1 MVARKYTPRSNA
13 EKEAAPVHNMNMK
26 LQLQKIQVELVKLGI
41 NPDDYDLLMEMD
53 SQLSYNANLKLI
65 KEKIGVSKGTFRN
78 QWEEVSS
85 ERKRKS
91 GLLQERRQS
100 GDPLWQAT
108 SFHDRLNLEMDRR
121 LQAQPPGRRIS
132 QISGK
137 RYYERRFN
145 RTDKSM
151 ESGL

>member
-1 MVARKYTPRSNA
+1 MVRSKA
-13 EKEAAPVHNMNMK
+13 EKEAAPVHNMNLV
-26 LQLQKIQVELVKLGI
+26 LQLKKIQAKLVEIGI
-41 NPDDYDLLMEMD
+41 NPDDYDILALMD
-53 SQLSYNANLKLI
+53 SKFGYEENFKNVKAN
-65 KEKIGVSKGTFRN
+65 IGVSKGTFRN
-78 QWEEVSS
+78 QWEEVAT

>member
-1 MVARKYTPRSNA
+1 MVRSKA
-13 EKEAAPVHNMNMK
+13 EKEAAPVHNMNMV
-26 LQLQKIQVELVKLGI
+26 LQLKKIQAKLVEIGI
-41 NPDDYDLLMEMD
+41 NPDDYDILALMD
-53 SQLSYNANLKLI
+53 SKFGYEENFKNVKVN
-65 KEKIGVSKGTFRN
+65 IGVSKGTFRN

-121 LQAQPPGRRIS
+121 LQAQPPGKRIS

-137 RYYERRFN
+137 RYYERRKN
-145 RTDKSM
+145 RTDAG
-151 ESGL
+151 EWL

>member
-1 MVARKYTPRSNA
+1 MVRKYMARSKA
-13 EKEAAPVHNMNMK
+13 EKEAGPTHNMNMA
-26 LQLQKIQVELVKLGI
+26 LQLKKIQTALVALGI
-41 NPDDYDLLMEMD
+41 NPDDHDILALMH
-53 SQLSYNANLKLI
+53 SNLNYNENLEVIKAN
-65 KEKIGVSKGTFRN
+65 IGVSKGTFRN
-78 QWEEVSS
+78 QWDEVSA
-85 ERKRKS
+85 ERSRKS

-100 GDPLWQAT
+100 GDPMWQAT

-121 LQAQPPGRRIS
+121 LPALPPGRRIS

>member
-1 MVARKYTPRSNA
+1 MVRKQMTRSKA
-13 EKEAAPVHNMNMK
+13 EKEAAPVHNMNLV
-26 LQLQKIQVELVKLGI
+26 LQLKKIQAKLVEIGI
-41 NPDDYDLLMEMD
+41 NPDDYDILALMD
-53 SQLSYNANLKLI
+53 SKFGYEENFKNVKAN
-65 KEKIGVSKGTFRN
+65 IGVSKGTFRN